1 MIKATGKLDD
11 RPTLF
16 IGLSFGNLDRFRA
29 APGSTY
35 IKISA
40 DQVGT
45 SHDIIIFSG
54 PTEDEMARLLAQ
66 GMDYVVVDNRS
77 KNNGQT

>member
-29 APGSTY
+29 APRSTY
-35 IKISA
+35 IKINK
-40 DQVGT
+40 DQMNT
-45 SHDIIIFSG
+45 SHDVIIFSG
-54 PTEDEMARLLAQ
+54 ETEDDMAKLFEHVMRGLI
-66 GMDYVVVDNRS
+66 
-77 KNNGQT
+77 

>member
-35 IKISA
+35 IKIDK
-40 DQVGT
+40 DQMNT

-54 PTEDEMARLLAQ
+54 RTEDEMAKLFAHGSLGVIDLGR
-66 GMDYVVVDNRS
+66 DNTDG
-77 KNNGQT
+77 KA

>member
-1 MIKATGKLDD
+1 MIKAILELDG
-11 RPTLF
+11 RPTLL

-29 APGSTY
+29 EPGSTH
-35 IKISA
+35 IRISS

-54 PTEDEMARLLAQ
+54 KTEDEMVQLLAQ
-66 GMDYVVVDNRS
+66 GMDYVEDDERS
-77 KNNGQT
+77 NGDGKA